1 MPIVERTHYY
11 AKPGKAAEVL
21 AIRRRAC
28 AVRRAIGLAAGRVFV
43 RAEEGAGR
51 VPDVTWECEFPTKA
65 AHQDDLDARAASPD
79 FEAVRKTMSAAID
92 GFDRVIVAE
101 DDSALPN
108 GMRPTSLHALPIVPR
123 EIKFKSDGRELAGYL
138 YLPPGDGPFPCMVLN
153 HGSGIN
159 QGTLD
164 VSRPGTASTLMSW
177 GIASFLP
184 HRRGYGNSPG
194 APWREDVKAEFGTD
208 EYDNQLA
215 VRLDRESDDV
225 IAALATVEALPEIRK
240 DHIGVMGSS
249 FGGTNTLF
257 AASKCDRFR
266 CAIDFAGAA
275 MNWDRT
281 PRLRETMIAAAK
293 KVTMPLFLIQAEN
306 DYSIRPT
313 KEIAAALAGNGRIV
327 WSKIYP
333 AFGFLPWEGHLFE
346 STAQKFW
353 GPDIHRFL
361 ELYL

>member
-1 MPIVERTHYY
+1 MTIVERTHYY
-11 AKPGKAAEVL
+11 AKPGRAADVL

-28 AVRRAIGLAAGRVFV
+28 AIRRAIGLAAGRVFV
-43 RAEEGAGR
+43 RVDAGAGR
-51 VPDVTWECEFPTKA
+51 VPDVTWECAFPDRT
-65 AHQDDLDARAASPD
+65 AHQADLDARAASPD
-79 FEAVRKTMSAAID
+79 FEAVRKTMGAAID

-101 DDSALPN
+101 DDAALAN

-123 EIKFKSDGRELAGYL
+123 ELRFRSDGRDLAGYL

-153 HGSGIN
+153 HGSGIT

-164 VSRPGTASTLMSW
+164 VSRPGTAATLMAW

-194 APWREDVKAEFGTD
+194 TPWREDVHAEFGTPD
-208 EYDNQLA
+208 YGAQLVA
-215 VRLDRESDDV
+215 RLDRESADV
-225 IAALATVEALPEIRK
+225 IRALETVEALPEIRR

-257 AASKCDRFR
+257 AAAKCPRFR

-281 PRLRETMIAAAK
+281 PRLRETMIAAAQR
-293 KVTMPLFLIQAEN
+293 VTMPLFLIQAEN

-313 KEIAAALAGNGRIV
+313 REIAAALAGNGRIV

-333 AFGFLPWEGHLFE
+333 PYGFLPWEGHLFE
-346 STAQKFW
+346 STAPHIW
-353 GPDIHRFL
+353 APDVHRFL